1 MEVSSQQNS
10 YQMMNTYQMQNSNKP
25 ENSIQPVPNPGEQ
38 KVSNEDLYEASNG
51 NLVKGK
57 EGGVE
62 LTPQG
67 QNNVSNAQEANTA
80 EQEAAAQAEKDA
92 MRGNATDYLAHQS
105 KKSQVEIYLAV
116 ATDNKVEFGD
126 NDTASIIESLR
137 DVQKQNNAVE
147 AYATYSENQK
157 GGTAV
162 LY

>member
-1 MEVSSQQNS
+1 MEISSNTNNYQALSTQQ
-10 YQMMNTYQMQNSNKP
+10 KP
-25 ENSIQPVPNPGEQ
+25 ITTPVEPQEPKYTNGEI
-38 KVSNEDLYEASNG
+38 YEASQG
-51 NLVKGK
+51 NAIRNDEGK
-57 EGGVE
+57 VT

-67 QNNVSNAQEANTA
+67 QNNVDNKQAAATA
-80 EQEAAAQAEKDA
+80 EEEAAAAAQKDEQ
-92 MRGNATDYLAHQS
+92 RATATGYLAHQS

-116 ATDNKVEFGD
+116 ASDNKVELG
-126 NDTASIIESLR
+126 NDSTASIIESLR